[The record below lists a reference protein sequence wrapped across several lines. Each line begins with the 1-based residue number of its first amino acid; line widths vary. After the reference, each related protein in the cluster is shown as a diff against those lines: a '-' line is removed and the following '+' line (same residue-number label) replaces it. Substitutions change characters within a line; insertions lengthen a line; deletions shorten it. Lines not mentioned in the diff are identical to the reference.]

1 MEVNRQFW
9 DGTTTTYD
17 EDGTERVT
25 ILTDKLWTKIQANPE
40 KYIGKEWDKSISPW
54 KIGNGSD
61 LFKSMWCLP
70 YANLE
75 NEFTFTSSPFYKERK
90 KGYTFYLSC
99 NGTTN
104 SGQRPGNNANG
115 VAMNP
120 VWLGTLGRGDI
131 DLTDTVTANWLN
143 LKAGD
148 INPVV
153 NFDYSNIFV
162 VPMLYNSANAGLFI
176 TSNLE
181 ANWNADDVYGLG
193 FLFYQKKADS
203 TSSTLTAMDIISL
216 NNKIEKPSWTVTNSW
231 NEDTMIDNTLALQKY
246 LSWDGGYEI
255 SAYTAIGSH
264 LQTGDT
270 YIDGANYP
278 GNGFNFDNPK
288 LATDDAAG
296 SVYYIANKQI
306 SIAMP
311 TTGSDIWEDE
321 FTPLYLGAEYNFGIH
336 RHLKSSVTYS
346 QFIEYVKKQ
355 LAYLGF
361 RFCVFAEDV
370 NKNINSEY
378 YYIPEINE
386 KGVTTGNYYAA
397 NSTEAQ
403 SLPNNNWTND
413 VYTETPYDG
422 TDDDEE
428 GDPNDYDDG
437 NTTILNPIA
446 SDYEN
451 EFQNAYVLSLTAG
464 GGAASLSDVAAFLY
478 TEAPTNSSVDD
489 YLSTNPIDAVVSCIM
504 YPFRVNTQVP
514 TAGLP
519 FVRFGKVNANLK
531 ALGYIQSQ
539 IQIIDCGECVY
550 YPEYGVDDFRS
561 YEPYCDAEL
570 ILPYCG
576 SVKIS
581 PTAIYCKTTQQN
593 FHKIKVKYI
602 VDLSSGACLACVF
615 LDNLLIDTVNG
626 QIGMTVPVT
635 GVRSSDLQRDI
646 FHKQTGL
653 KQAANSGLSAIAS
666 AIFGTASS
674 GGGVSTAQALVN
686 GALNIDSAATN
697 YKAAEYELKHVQI
710 PYSVRASAS
719 PLTDFA
725 NEQFPRLI
733 IKRPV
738 MLDYTPEIY
747 AHSVGYACLITAE
760 KMSDYGDATKPQY
773 IECTGLD
780 FSGFAGTE
788 TEKARLKN
796 ALEGGIYL

>member
-1 MEVNRQFW
+1 
-9 DGTTTTYD
+9 
-17 EDGTERVT
+17 
-25 ILTDKLWTKIQANPE
+25 
-40 KYIGKEWDKSISPW
+40 
-54 KIGNGSD
+54 
-61 LFKSMWCLP
+61 
-70 YANLE
+70 
-75 NEFTFTSSPFYKERK
+75 
-90 KGYTFYLSC
+90 
-99 NGTTN
+99 
-104 SGQRPGNNANG
+104 
-115 VAMNP
+115 
-120 VWLGTLGRGDI
+120 
-131 DLTDTVTANWLN
+131 
-143 LKAGD
+143 
-148 INPVV
+148 
-153 NFDYSNIFV
+153 
-162 VPMLYNSANAGLFI
+162 
-176 TSNLE
+176 
-181 ANWNADDVYGLG
+181 
-193 FLFYQKKADS
+193 
-203 TSSTLTAMDIISL
+203 
-216 NNKIEKPSWTVTNSW
+216 
-231 NEDTMIDNTLALQKY
+231 
-246 LSWDGGYEI
+246 
-255 SAYTAIGSH
+255 
-264 LQTGDT
+264 
-270 YIDGANYP
+270 
-278 GNGFNFDNPK
+278 
-288 LATDDAAG
+288 
-296 SVYYIANKQI
+296 
-306 SIAMP
+306 
-311 TTGSDIWEDE
+311 
-321 FTPLYLGAEYNFGIH
+321 
-336 RHLKSSVTYS
+336 
-346 QFIEYVKKQ
+346 
-355 LAYLGF
+355 
-361 RFCVFAEDV
+361 
-370 NKNINSEY
+370 
-378 YYIPEINE
+378 
-386 KGVTTGNYYAA
+386 
-397 NSTEAQ
+397 
-403 SLPNNNWTND
+403 
-413 VYTETPYDG
+413 
-422 TDDDEE
+422 
-428 GDPNDYDDG
+428 
-437 NTTILNPIA
+437 
-446 SDYEN
+446 
-451 EFQNAYVLSLTAG
+451 
-464 GGAASLSDVAAFLY
+464 
-478 TEAPTNSSVDD
+478 
-489 YLSTNPIDAVVSCIM
+489 M

-519 FVRFGKVNANLK
+519 FVRFGKVNTNLK

-550 YPEYGVDDFRS
+550 YPEYGVVDFRI

-674 GGGVSTAQALVN
+674 GGGVGTAQALVN

-697 YKAAEYELKHVQI
+697 YKAAQYELKHVQI

-760 KMSDYGDATKPQY
+760 KMSDYGDAAKPQY